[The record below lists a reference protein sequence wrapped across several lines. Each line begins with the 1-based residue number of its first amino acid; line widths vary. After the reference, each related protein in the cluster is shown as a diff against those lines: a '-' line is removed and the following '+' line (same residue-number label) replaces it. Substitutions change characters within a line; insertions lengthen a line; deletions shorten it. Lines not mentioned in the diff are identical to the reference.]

1 MPDEYIDRR
10 ECELRHGQVSENLSQ
25 SRKAIEKNTG
35 DLATLAANQARVLT
49 ILDHIEDRLKKLEAR
64 EAENAAAPKK
74 RIDGMVQT
82 IVNSIAA
89 ALVGAVLALIFSSTG
104 A

>member
-10 ECELRHGQVSENLSQ
+10 ECELRHSQFMENLSQ
-25 SRKAIEKNTG
+25 NRKAVEKSAG
-35 DLATLAANQARVLT
+35 DLATLAANQARILT
-49 ILDHIEDRLKKLEAR
+49 ILDHIEGRLKKLEAR
-64 EAENAAAPKK
+64 EAENAAVPKK

-82 IVNSIAA
+82 IANSIAA
-89 ALVGAVLALIFSSTG
+89 ALVGAVLALIFSSAG